1 MRISD
6 TTKVALTS
14 LLRTKGRALLT
25 MLGIV
30 IGIASVILMLS
41 IGRAAEHFLLSQIAA
56 FGSDL
61 VIVINGTGDVKRS
74 DPASQHL
81 EKQTLTFKDYEKLKE
96 QPWVKAANMNLISQ
110 DLVEYASE
118 SRLTTVYG
126 STPGEIKVYPNEA
139 ETGRFIDD
147 SNVNSHS
154 RVVVLGNGIAS
165 KLFGETD
172 PIGNTIKI
180 GKRSFRVIGV
190 MPSGGTRFFTDLD
203 QIAYIPITAAF
214 DLYNRD
220 KANFIMFKSEPGLTL
235 DESSDRLRILFRN
248 THNLDNPAG
257 DVSKDDFRV
266 LTQEDAANNAN
277 TIGLILQILLASIA
291 AISLI
296 VGGIGIMNI
305 MYVTVTER
313 TSEIGLRKALGA
325 KPKDIRTQFLAEALM
340 LTGAGG
346 AAGILVGVGTTWLGI
361 NIISSFQEG
370 WVFQLP
376 LDGMLLSVGVSTFIG
391 IVFGYF
397 PARKASHLDP
407 IDALRYE

>member
-6 TTKVALTS
+6 TVSVATTS
-14 LLRTKGRALLT
+14 LLRTKARALLT

-30 IGIASVILMLS
+30 IGIASVILMMS

-61 VIVINGTGDVKRS
+61 VIVTNGSGDVKRG
-74 DPASQHL
+74 DPASQQL
-81 EKQTLTFKDYEKLKE
+81 EKQTLTFKDYEKLKD
-96 QPWVKAANMNLISQ
+96 QSWVKAANMNLISQ

-126 STPGEIKVYPNEA
+126 STPGEIEVYPNET
-139 ETGRFIDD
+139 ESGRFIDD
-147 SNVNSHS
+147 SDVSSRS
-154 RVVVLGNGIAS
+154 RVAVLGNGIAR
-165 KLFGETD
+165 KLFGETE
-172 PIGNTIKI
+172 PVGNSLKV
-180 GKRSFRVIGV
+180 GKRNFRVIGV

-203 QIAYIPITAAF
+203 QIVYIPVTSAF

-220 KANFIMFKSEPGLTL
+220 KANFIMFKTAAGITL
-235 DESSDRLRILFRN
+235 DDASERLRLLFRD
-248 THNLDNPAG
+248 THNLDNPQE
-257 DVSKDDFRV
+257 DLSKDDFRV
-266 LTQEDAANNAN
+266 LTQEDAARNAN

-325 KPKDIRTQFLAEALM
+325 KPKDIRAQFLVEALI
-340 LTGAGG
+340 LTGVGG
-346 AAGILVGVGTTWLGI
+346 AIGILTGVGATWLGI
-361 NIISSFQEG
+361 TLISSFQEG

-376 LDGMLLSVGVSTFIG
+376 LDGVLLGAGVSMVIG
-391 IVFGYF
+391 VVFGYF
-397 PARKASHLDP
+397 PARKASRLDP
-407 IDALRYE
+407 IEALRYE